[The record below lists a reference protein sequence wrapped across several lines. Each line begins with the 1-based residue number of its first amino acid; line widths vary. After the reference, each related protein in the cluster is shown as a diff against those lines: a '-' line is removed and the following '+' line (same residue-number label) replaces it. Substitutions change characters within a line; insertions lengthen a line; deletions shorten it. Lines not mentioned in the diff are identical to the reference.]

1 MSADKISL
9 DLKEILDASVEAK
22 YNNISQEEFHS
33 RMVRSGL
40 TRSTI
45 EAISKAKGEPE
56 WMTKLRIKG
65 LELFEKI
72 PTPNWL
78 PAVVSNLDVSQLQIY
93 VRPDVDKTS
102 SWDEIPSDIR
112 GYYEK
117 IGVPQSEQKFL
128 GGLVAQLDSESIYE
142 NVKGEVRK
150 KGVVMLSMDDAV
162 KKYPDMTK
170 EYFMRIFPMSDH
182 KFSALHAAL
191 WSGGV
196 FVYVPK
202 GVKVAMPVEGYFII
216 GSELEG
222 QFEHTLMIADE
233 GSSIH
238 FIEGC
243 SAPQLK
249 KDSFHDGMVELYA
262 KKNSYLKFTT
272 VQNWS
277 KNVIN
282 FNNKRAWAD
291 ENSTV
296 EWVEGS
302 LGAKVSL
309 VYPTTILRGRGASS
323 TSLVVTMASGEGD
336 WKDSGS
342 KMIHAAPDTRSK
354 VVNKNIGF
362 NGGVNVYRGL
372 IRVDKGAKGAK
383 AFVKCDSLMLDER
396 TKAYTYPH
404 NQVLEEDADV
414 AHEAHTLRM
423 NEDQLFYLQNRGIDE
438 KESVS
443 MLVLGFV
450 DDIMRGL
457 PFEYAAMLNKVIKL
471 ELEKLGAV
479 A

>member
-1 MSADKISL
+1 MSAEKINL

-56 WMTKLRIKG
+56 WMTRLRVKG

-78 PAVVSNLDVSQLQIY
+78 PAVVANLDVSQLQIY
-93 VRPDVDKTS
+93 VKPDVDKTS
-102 SWDEIPSDIR
+102 SWDQIPTEIR
-112 GYYEK
+112 NYYEK

-142 NVKGEVRK
+142 NVKGEVQR

-170 EYFMRIFPMSDH
+170 EYFMKIFPMSDH
-182 KFSALHAAL
+182 KFAALHAAL

-202 GVKVAMPVEGYFII
+202 GVRVSMPVEGYFII

-233 GSSIH
+233 GSWIH

-291 ENSTV
+291 ENATV

-383 AFVKCDSLMLDER
+383 AFVKCDSLMLDEK